1 MPPRRSLA
9 GGGGKLKKPL
19 TGKLRAAAEER
30 LTQLRAKFRLHPP
43 AAPPASLA
51 AHEAA
56 LRSVGL
62 LDFARLDLQSEPAR
76 PDLVSQLVAYYDPA
90 QHRSFVWD
98 TRLAVSRTDFAR
110 ALSLPPRPAPAASPP
125 DDVDPAALV
134 SAVLEFMR
142 VYVLPAFTGADMCV
156 LPPEVAAAEQAVKDE
171 SAHRVDWAGLIW
183 GLVEKEILE
192 LPKRDDGVCYFGP
205 YLQRLILA
213 QKPDLLKP
221 LEDEEKREAALEVV
235 SLEDDD
241 DDGDVAK
248 SPDDLEPRDAN
259 ADVTSNP
266 VEEASEMDVAPVRS
280 NILDESE
287 PGDADG
293 DTKSKILEEP
303 EIKGASSR
311 INDLEALK
319 PGDADAE
326 MSSKEI
332 LEESKI
338 ERAHNNLDELEAGD
352 AAADTSSKEILEE
365 SKIESA
371 HNNLDELEAGDADAD
386 MTSKEILEESKIN
399 LDELEAGDVDDDLR
413 SKTLGETEADGAHLR
428 SSNLDEQLESG
439 DADAETRTKNIL
451 EESEIEGAQ
460 PLKSNNLDELD
471 SGDVDVDTRSKTLEE
486 SETEGARLMSSNVDE
501 LESEDV
507 DLRSKNMDDLES
519 GDVDANARSKISEAS
534 MVVDDD
540 ANDMNLDEPNVGD
553 ELGLDFVAP
562 EPLAVIH
569 EARTSNDEV
578 PGKKLC
584 EGDEGVSVS
593 PAQEDGS
600 PEMVSMTQEE
610 VLAVA
615 EEDVEEE
622 CEEERGTAGWI
633 SSANDDDSMDAE
645 ENAFVQNLDE
655 SDNEE
660 GEESEQDGFEG
671 YRGGMEMGWRMEDE
685 NGGEGA
691 TNSFPGMQFENLN
704 KGNGMRDV
712 MSFDDGFSEKLG
724 SLHGMGSTNLL
735 QAMNSIPT
743 EYNGTENVHD
753 LPSGEFLAMGADAH
767 KNGVDLG
774 TGSSFLFGNN
784 GKRHIGDIDGYNDQM
799 EAQQQFLQGNQQK
812 RARNC
817 NNSVSSGSAFFNAN
831 ISDPIHTL
839 LLKASISYEQKDR
852 DIQEALSQKQ
862 YMANLLQEKDTIIQ
876 TLNAAR
882 FEQEN
887 KYQAKLR
894 YFEHDLN
901 VMGQLVS
908 GYKKALKQSQASF
921 SEYRKKFPSN
931 KFRYHDVPNSG
942 GLVVSVN
949 ELERKRQEEEQQK
962 LAAANEMI
970 ENFQHQWFSKAED
983 WTNQIVS
990 LGSNIEELAR
1000 EIDLLKEKREAKFAT
1015 VATEELVL

>member
-1 MPPRRSLA
+1 
-9 GGGGKLKKPL
+9 
-19 TGKLRAAAEER
+19 
-30 LTQLRAKFRLHPP
+30 
-43 AAPPASLA
+43 
-51 AHEAA
+51 
-56 LRSVGL
+56 
-62 LDFARLDLQSEPAR
+62 
-76 PDLVSQLVAYYDPA
+76 
-90 QHRSFVWD
+90 
-98 TRLAVSRTDFAR
+98 
-110 ALSLPPRPAPAASPP
+110 
-125 DDVDPAALV
+125 
-134 SAVLEFMR
+134 
-142 VYVLPAFTGADMCV
+142 
-156 LPPEVAAAEQAVKDE
+156 
-171 SAHRVDWAGLIW
+171 
-183 GLVEKEILE
+183 
-192 LPKRDDGVCYFGP
+192 
-205 YLQRLILA
+205 
-213 QKPDLLKP
+213 
-221 LEDEEKREAALEVV
+221 
-235 SLEDDD
+235 
-241 DDGDVAK
+241 
-248 SPDDLEPRDAN
+248 
-259 ADVTSNP
+259 
-266 VEEASEMDVAPVRS
+266 
-280 NILDESE
+280 
-287 PGDADG
+287 
-293 DTKSKILEEP
+293 
-303 EIKGASSR
+303 
-311 INDLEALK
+311 
-319 PGDADAE
+319 
-326 MSSKEI
+326 
-332 LEESKI
+332 
-338 ERAHNNLDELEAGD
+338 
-352 AAADTSSKEILEE
+352 
-365 SKIESA
+365 
-371 HNNLDELEAGDADAD
+371 
-386 MTSKEILEESKIN
+386 
-399 LDELEAGDVDDDLR
+399 
-413 SKTLGETEADGAHLR
+413 
-428 SSNLDEQLESG
+428 
-439 DADAETRTKNIL
+439 
-451 EESEIEGAQ
+451 
-460 PLKSNNLDELD
+460 
-471 SGDVDVDTRSKTLEE
+471 
-486 SETEGARLMSSNVDE
+486 
-501 LESEDV
+501 
-507 DLRSKNMDDLES
+507 
-519 GDVDANARSKISEAS
+519 
-534 MVVDDD
+534 
-540 ANDMNLDEPNVGD
+540 
-553 ELGLDFVAP
+553 
-562 EPLAVIH
+562 VIQ

-578 PGKKLC
+578 PGKKVC

-593 PAQEDGS
+593 AAQEDGS
-600 PEMVSMTQEE
+600 PEMVPMTQEE
-610 VLAVA
+610 ALAVPDED
-615 EEDVEEE
+615 EEAD

-645 ENAFVQNLDE
+645 ENASVQNLDE

-671 YRGGMEMGWRMEDE
+671 YRDGMEMGWRMEDE

-704 KGNGMRDV
+704 KGNVGMRDV

-724 SLHGMGSTNLL
+724 SLHGMESTNLL